1 MTSKI
6 IIGFLLFTTTAFAAL
21 DENIFIQGKI
31 GNEAEHTR
39 VKVID
44 SHGQKYWL
52 PKSVFPKKFKF
63 AEGAMFNIE
72 VPEAVIDDV
81 LNKTKKK

>member
-21 DENIFIQGKI
+21 DENIFVQGKI
-31 GNEAEHTR
+31 GNAFDKQK
-39 VKVID
+39 VKVVD

-52 PKSVFPKKFKF
+52 PKSAFPKNFKF
-63 AEGAMFNIE
+63 EEGAVFNIE
-72 VPEAVIDDV
+72 VPEAVMDEAF
-81 LNKTKKK
+81 KK